1 MGLDSFIKILITV
14 PEHQTANFDPQ
25 IISDI
30 KYSINSIQDSFQ
42 EHTELALAD
51 KLSLRNDTFVV
62 NPRNDHYDTPLF
74 EIVPN
79 DDDYL
84 ARRYWNLANHIVN
97 YTSTPVLKKAD
108 LENTAY
114 RDPKS
119 NLSKNDFNYHTFL
132 NTTSNYLNITDNLDQ
147 IHQFLKNDRE
157 NASVAHD
164 VNQKLNYLEKYL
176 NGIKPVLKQYENN
189 LKIAIVYYEWF

>member
-14 PEHQTANFDPQ
+14 PEHQNANFNPQ

-30 KYSINSIQDSFQ
+30 KYSINSIQDNFR

-79 DDDYL
+79 GDDYL
-84 ARRYWNLANHIVN
+84 ARRYWDLANYIVN

-119 NLSKNDFNYHTFL
+119 NLSKNGFNYHKFL
-132 NTTSNYLNITDNLDQ
+132 NTTSNYLDIV
-147 IHQFLKNDRE
+147 HQW
-157 NASVAHD
+157 
-164 VNQKLNYLEKYL
+164 
-176 NGIKPVLKQYENN
+176 KQVG
-189 LKIAIVYYEWF
+189 K